1 MKAFTT
7 SVLFIT
13 LLTPTVFAQSNSYRT
28 LREKFRGEKDVVAV
42 RASGGL
48 TRTILWMAGEREFK
62 HALQEVDEIRLVVI
76 PKRAFRANDV
86 TLNGFKK
93 IAEQDT
99 FKEIARVKE
108 RGDDVTLLMQKSYK
122 SKRHPDYNRYLILV
136 DSNEEVVVM
145 EIKGYIDPSLIH
157 RRQKLAY
164 Y

>member
-7 SVLFIT
+7 SVLLIT
-13 LLTPTVFAQSNSYRT
+13 LLTSAVFAQSDSYRT

-48 TRTILWMAGEREFK
+48 TRTILWMAGEREFQ
-62 HALQEVDEIRLVVI
+62 HALQDVDEIRLVLI

-99 FKEIARVKE
+99 FEEIARVKE

-122 SKRHPDYNRYLILV
+122 SKRDPDYNRYLILI